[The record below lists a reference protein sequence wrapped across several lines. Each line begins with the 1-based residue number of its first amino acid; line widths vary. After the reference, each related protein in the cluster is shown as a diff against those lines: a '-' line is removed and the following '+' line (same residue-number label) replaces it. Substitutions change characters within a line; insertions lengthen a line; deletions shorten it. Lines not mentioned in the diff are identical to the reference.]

1 VTDQRYAH
9 SGASGDASTWHRLSD
24 HLQRTADRARAFAG
38 AWGASDWGFLAG
50 LWHDVGKYADD
61 WQSYLVHAGA
71 RAGGE
76 DQDASEVAP
85 VRRRRGPD
93 HSSAGA
99 IHVLKRF
106 KTLSLPLQFAIAG
119 HHAGL
124 ADRADLESRL
134 RERQPRYDCILQ
146 RADPGILEA
155 ADTLDLPAFITAPGS
170 SEERRRRLETF
181 TRMLFS
187 ALVDADFLDTEQHF
201 FASTQRGGSS
211 PAEQRA
217 AWSPLQAYLPVLEE
231 HLAALEKDAQATTV
245 NTYRR
250 RVRQWCQETALG
262 PKGAYTL
269 TVPTGGGK
277 TLSSLLFAL
286 SHASK
291 WRLHRIVVALP
302 FISILDQTAR
312 IFREIFEPALG
323 PNILVE
329 HHHAIEPV
337 RDTTMNRLASE
348 NWDAPLIVTTQVQL
362 FESLFSRRYSR
373 CRKLHNLTD
382 SVLILDEVQTLPASL
397 LSPIV
402 DMLQDLQTHY
412 GVSLLLTTATQ
423 PSLHTRPLGPWRFDG
438 LDPKPVEIVPEPEI
452 ADVFAAF
459 RRVQVRWP
467 ETNACTNWVE
477 LAATLS
483 RHRQVLA
490 IVHRRQDAAELWIAL
505 RNLAGDDTLHLSALM
520 CPAHRRQVLSE
531 IRARLDDGA
540 ECRVVSTQVVEAGVD
555 VDFPIV
561 YRAMAGLE
569 ALAQS
574 AGRCNREGRLPTGQF
589 EVFHPPTEPPGILR
603 LHRDLALVML
613 DEDPSLDLMAPATFR
628 IYFDRLYSARSRDAR
643 GIQAL
648 REAFRFE
655 ETASRF
661 RMIDSAAEQ
670 VFVPFERDGERA
682 VAALR
687 YGGPSRDRF
696 RALQPFGVAIYPQDL
711 REIVSSGAVEL
722 LHDSVYVL
730 VDKSLYDG
738 RLGLRSAPEPADA
751 WIA

>member
-1 VTDQRYAH
+1 
-9 SGASGDASTWHRLSD
+9 
-24 HLQRTADRARAFAG
+24 
-38 AWGASDWGFLAG
+38 
-50 LWHDVGKYADD
+50 
-61 WQSYLVHAGA
+61 
-71 RAGGE
+71 
-76 DQDASEVAP
+76 
-85 VRRRRGPD
+85 
-93 HSSAGA
+93 
-99 IHVLKRF
+99 
-106 KTLSLPLQFAIAG
+106 
-119 HHAGL
+119 
-124 ADRADLESRL
+124 
-134 RERQPRYDCILQ
+134 
-146 RADPGILEA
+146 
-155 ADTLDLPAFITAPGS
+155 
-170 SEERRRRLETF
+170 
-181 TRMLFS
+181 
-187 ALVDADFLDTEQHF
+187 
-201 FASTQRGGSS
+201 
-211 PAEQRA
+211 
-217 AWSPLQAYLPVLEE
+217 
-231 HLAALEKDAQATTV
+231 
-245 NTYRR
+245 
-250 RVRQWCQETALG
+250 
-262 PKGAYTL
+262 
-269 TVPTGGGK
+269 
-277 TLSSLLFAL
+277 LLFAL

-312 IFREIFEPALG
+312 ILREIFEPELG
-323 PNILVE
+323 PNVLVE

-373 CRKLHNLTD
+373 CRKLHNLAN
-382 SVLILDEVQTLPASL
+382 SILILDEVQTLPASL

-412 GVSLLLTTATQ
+412 GTSLLLTTATQ
-423 PSLHTRPLGPWRFDG
+423 PSLHTRPLGPWHFDG
-438 LDPKPVEIVPEPEI
+438 LDPRPVEIVPEPEI
-452 ADVFAAF
+452 GELFAAY

-467 ETNACTNWVE
+467 ETNAPTSWAE
-477 LAATLS
+477 LATRLS

-490 IVHRRQDAAELWIAL
+490 IVHRRQDAAELWTAL
-505 RNLAGDDTLHLSALM
+505 RDLAGDDTLHLSALM

-531 IRARLDDGA
+531 IRTRLDSGE

-555 VDFPIV
+555 VDFPVV

-574 AGRCNREGRLPTGQF
+574 AGRCNREGRLPMGQF
-589 EVFHPPTEPPGILR
+589 EVFHPSTEPPGILR
-603 LHRDLALVML
+603 LHRDLALLML
-613 DEDPSLDLMAPATFR
+613 GEDPSLDLMAPATFR
-628 IYFDRLYSARSRDAR
+628 TYFDRLYSARSRDAR

-661 RMIDSAAEQ
+661 RMIDSAAEP

-682 VAALR
+682 VAGLR

-711 REIVSSGAVEL
+711 REIISSGAVEL

-730 VDKSLYDG
+730 VDKALYDG
-738 RLGLRSAPEPADA
+738 RLGLRSAPEPSDA

>member
-1 VTDQRYAH
+1 LPSGGQDARDVWEPLDVYVPLLDAH
-9 SGASGDASTWHRLSD
+9 LED
-24 HLQRTADRARAFAG
+24 LQR
-38 AWGASDWGFLAG
+38 
-50 LWHDVGKYADD
+50 
-61 WQSYLVHAGA
+61 
-71 RAGGE
+71 
-76 DQDASEVAP
+76 
-85 VRRRRGPD
+85 RG
-93 HSSAGA
+93 SAG
-99 IHVLKRF
+99 
-106 KTLSLPLQFAIAG
+106 
-119 HHAGL
+119 
-124 ADRADLESRL
+124 
-134 RERQPRYDCILQ
+134 
-146 RADPGILEA
+146 
-155 ADTLDLPAFITAPGS
+155 
-170 SEERRRRLETF
+170 
-181 TRMLFS
+181 
-187 ALVDADFLDTEQHF
+187 
-201 FASTQRGGSS
+201 
-211 PAEQRA
+211 
-217 AWSPLQAYLPVLEE
+217 
-231 HLAALEKDAQATTV
+231 TV
-245 NTYRR
+245 NTW
-250 RVRQWCQETALG
+250 RQEVLSWCVAAADG
-262 PKGAYTL
+262 PRGAYTL
-269 TVPTGGGK
+269 TAPTGGGK
-277 TLSSLLFAL
+277 TLSSLAFAL
-286 SHASK
+286 RHARRHSL
-291 WRLHRIVVALP
+291 RRVVVALP
-302 FISILDQTAR
+302 FISVLDQTATVL
-312 IFREIFEPALG
+312 REIFESRLG
-323 PNILVE
+323 QQVLVE
-329 HHHAIEPV
+329 HHSAIEPV
-337 RDTTMNRLASE
+337 HDTAANRLAAE

-362 FESLFSRRYSR
+362 FESLFANRPSA
-373 CRKLHNLTD
+373 CRKLHNLAD
-382 SVLILDEVQTLPASL
+382 SVLVLDEVQTLPASL

-402 DMLQDLQTHY
+402 DMLQELRANY
-412 GVSLLLTTATQ
+412 GVSLVLTTATQ
-423 PSLHTRPLGPWRFDG
+423 PSLHTRALGPWRFDG
-438 LDPKPVEIVPEPEI
+438 LDPKPIEIVPEAQIEGL
-452 ADVFAAF
+452 FAAF

-467 ETNACTNWVE
+467 ETNDRTNWVE
-477 LAATLS
+477 LATTLS

-505 RNLAGDDTLHLSALM
+505 RNLAGDGTLHLSALM

-555 VDFPIV
+555 VDFPVV

-613 DEDPSLDLMAPATFR
+613 DEDASLDLMAPATFR
-628 IYFDRLYSARSRDAR
+628 AYFDRLYAARSRDAR

-661 RMIDSAAEQ
+661 RMIDSAAEP

-730 VDKSLYDG
+730 VDKALYDG
-738 RLGLRSAPEPADA
+738 RLGLRSAPEPTDA